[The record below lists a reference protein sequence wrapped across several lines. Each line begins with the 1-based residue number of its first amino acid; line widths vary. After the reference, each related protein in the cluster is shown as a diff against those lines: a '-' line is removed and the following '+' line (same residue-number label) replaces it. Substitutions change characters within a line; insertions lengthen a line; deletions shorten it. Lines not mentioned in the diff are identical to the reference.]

1 MNPNIRNG
9 RWGLVYAQNGVQIV
23 TILIVVKVVVA
34 AGPTILETDYCVAK
48 SVILGGRSRV

>member
-9 RWGLVYAQNGVQIV
+9 VRALLYAQNGVQIV